1 MRGVS
6 CDADAG
12 FDVGGGVFVLPL
24 GISARGVL
32 VEEELD
38 RRLVVCCGVMK
49 VNKTPSNGEDL
60 HRSCPSL

>member
-12 FDVGGGVFVLPL
+12 FDVGGGVLVLPL
-24 GISARGVL
+24 RISARGVL

-38 RRLVVCCGVMK
+38 
-49 VNKTPSNGEDL
+49 
-60 HRSCPSL
+60 

>member
-12 FDVGGGVFVLPL
+12 FDVGGGVIVVPL
-24 GISARGVL
+24 RISARGFL

-38 RRLVVCCGVMK
+38 
-49 VNKTPSNGEDL
+49 
-60 HRSCPSL
+60 